1 MITSQLGVTE
11 WKIYCG
17 YIRRKAS
24 CFVFSH
30 LEHRNPSKKGGYR
43 CHTTGWRK
51 ISWKK
56 VVCSRHSKV
65 NDLKRTL
72 AGKIHVL
79 FCNQEL
85 LFRVQQYIK
94 MGKDKNIFCVSHW
107 SFFYF
112 VIQTPGLRMSPS
124 WSPYFVYSD
133 VSTEDSFSPVWILD
147 VDHSF
152 CIKGKVWKVSRAL
165 IISFHRQHVHII
177 ICVQTRKKICL
188 NS

>member
-1 MITSQLGVTE
+1 MSQLGVTE

-17 YIRRKAS
+17 YDVSKGKAS
-24 CFVFSH
+24 YFVFSH
-30 LEHRNPSKKGGYR
+30 RENQKPSKKGGYKW
-43 CHTTGWRK
+43 HTTGWRK

-56 VVCSRHSKV
+56 AVRSRHLKV

-107 SFFYF
+107 SRWEKTKQEAFLLIWVSKRLTLLKWGAARTRSNIFPAARISGKHRNTPRPH
-112 VIQTPGLRMSPS
+112 VIPGR
-124 WSPYFVYSD
+124 
-133 VSTEDSFSPVWILD
+133 I
-147 VDHSF
+147 
-152 CIKGKVWKVSRAL
+152 
-165 IISFHRQHVHII
+165 
-177 ICVQTRKKICL
+177 
-188 NS
+188 N

>member
-1 MITSQLGVTE
+1 MTTSQLGVIE

-30 LEHRNPSKKGGYR
+30 REHRKPSKKGGYK

-112 VIQTPGLRMSPS
+112 SHSNPRVKNVSQLISILCLQWCINWRQFLSCVDFRC
-124 WSPYFVYSD
+124 WSF
-133 VSTEDSFSPVWILD
+133 LL
-147 VDHSF
+147 H
-152 CIKGKVWKVSRAL
+152 
-165 IISFHRQHVHII
+165 
-177 ICVQTRKKICL
+177 
-188 NS
+188 